1 MRKKKTSSH
10 RIQGQNLDV
19 YDGIEA
25 ALSPP
30 EISVGIGQTFAT
42 LSVHH

>member
-25 ALSPP
+25 ALSQYRISSHIL
-30 EISVGIGQTFAT
+30 EASVG
-42 LSVHH
+42 